1 MKTKYQEVLVVIL
14 LLCGVYSCGCDKTDV
29 VECCF
34 DIEQVMWWDDH
45 YEN

>member
-1 MKTKYQEVLVVIL
+1 MVFIVVVFI
-14 LLCGVYSCGCDKTDV
+14 VVVFIVV
-29 VECCF
+29 VETRLMFVDCCF